1 MSMNTWLSLAIGGV
15 AGTLARF
22 ALVGFVTRTFGAD
35 FPYGT
40 LAVNLSGCFLIGFLA
55 TLADEKFLIG
65 PAASLL
71 LIVGF
76 CGAFTTFSSF
86 IFESVQLMRGGEIL
100 RAFTNVLVSVSAGFL
115 FFYFGF
121 LIAQRV
127 LSVFATQVVK

>member
-1 MSMNTWLSLAIGGV
+1 MNTWLSLAIGGG

-22 ALVGFVTRTFGAD
+22 ALVGAASRMFGAD

-40 LAVNLSGCFLIGFLA
+40 LIVNLSGCFLIGFLA

-65 PAASLL
+65 PTASLL
-71 LIVGF
+71 LIAGF

-86 IFESVQLMRGGEIL
+86 IFESVQLMRSGDLL
-100 RAFTNVLVSVSAGFL
+100 RAFLNVMVSVSAGFL

-121 LIAQRV
+121 LVAQRV
-127 LSVFATQVVK
+127 LPVFAGQVVK

>member
-1 MSMNTWLSLAIGGV
+1 MSMNTLLSLVVGGV

-22 ALVGFVTRTFGAD
+22 ALVGAVSRMFGSD

-40 LAVNLSGCFLIGFLA
+40 LVVNLTGCFLIGFLA

-65 PAASLL
+65 PTASLL
-71 LIVGF
+71 LVVGF

-86 IFESVQLMRGGEIL
+86 ILETIQLMRSGSIL
-100 RAFTNVLVSVSAGFL
+100 YAFLNIMVSVSAGFL

-121 LIAQRV
+121 LTAQRA
-127 LSVFATQVVK
+127 LAVFAPQVIK